1 MNAHYTDANRFCQL
15 IIVESPGLPGISQTV
30 KVAYFR
36 LTYSRRM
43 FVVAY
48 PRETQE
54 MVLDAHIKAL
64 NNSEA
69 FSSDNLKTAVDS
81 IFVGK
86 ERQAGYDSTS

>member
-1 MNAHYTDANRFCQL
+1 
-15 IIVESPGLPGISQTV
+15 
-30 KVAYFR
+30 
-36 LTYSRRM
+36 M

-64 NNSEA
+64 NNSEV

-86 ERQAGYDSTS
+86 ERQAGYDSTSWIINTYLHTHANVVVLGKNFRPVRLETKA

>member
-1 MNAHYTDANRFCQL
+1 
-15 IIVESPGLPGISQTV
+15 
-30 KVAYFR
+30 
-36 LTYSRRM
+36 M

>member
-1 MNAHYTDANRFCQL
+1 
-15 IIVESPGLPGISQTV
+15 
-30 KVAYFR
+30 
-36 LTYSRRM
+36 M

-69 FSSDNLKTAVDS
+69 FSSDNLKTVVDS